1 MRLASDSID
10 IRLAVGV
17 PVGESPIKVI
27 CPMHTDLVG
36 SLAVYRSN
44 INCFGCGY
52 HVSRR
57 YAALAFLLGEWS
69 GRGDENGQQATA
81 AVGRVKAAGLDKFLG
96 TEKQAASIVPP
107 IDPYMAESFH
117 RYLLY
122 REDKVEELQAERG
135 LSLGTIRDNV
145 LGYTGTH
152 FTIPLFNLDGNC
164 CGVRYRADGRVCDT
178 HEQGYSKYEGL
189 RNWNTPTLYPL
200 RSLRGLHALEVLWIV
215 EGEYDALISNQQ
227 RSVTLTVT
235 NGAGAV
241 ARIVELMDAALPS
254 LSVNRWVVAVDQDA
268 AGEQCAE
275 KLLAVLTDRG
285 QEVVRAVWDTRY
297 KDLSEY
303 YVAGGSKREIRYA
316 A

>member
-122 REDKVEELQAERG
+122 REDKVEELVRERG
-135 LSLGTIRDNV
+135 LSLDTIRLNK
-145 LGYTGTH
+145 LGHTGSH
-152 FTIPLFNLDGNC
+152 FAIPVFNLDGS
-164 CGVRYRADGRVCDT
+164 VYSIRYRADSRVSDT
-178 HEQGYSKYEGL
+178 HEQGFSKYEGTKG
-189 RNWNTPTLYPL
+189 RNAPTLYPL
-200 RSLRGLHALEVLWIV
+200 RGLRGVTASEELWIL
-215 EGEYDALISNQQ
+215 EGELDSLVSNQHGPL
-227 RSVTLTVT
+227 SLTVT

-254 LSVNRWVVAVDQDA
+254 LLIGRWVIAVDQDA
-268 AGEQCAE
+268 PGEVCAE
-275 KLLAVLTDRG
+275 KLMAVLTDRG
-285 QEVVRAVWDTRY
+285 QQVVRAQWEPRY

-303 YVAGGSKREIRYA
+303 YVAGGSKGGIRYA
-316 A
+316 